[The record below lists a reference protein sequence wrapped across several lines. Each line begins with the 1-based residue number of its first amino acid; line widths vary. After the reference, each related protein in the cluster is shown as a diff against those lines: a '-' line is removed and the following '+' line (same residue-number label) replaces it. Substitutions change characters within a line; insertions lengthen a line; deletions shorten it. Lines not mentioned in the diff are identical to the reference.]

1 MALLEARNLTR
12 RFGGIVAVDDVTFD
26 VPQGEIVGL
35 IGPNGAGK
43 TTVFNLVTRLYS
55 PDGGDIE
62 FEGES
67 LLRVAP
73 HKVVGRG
80 IARTFQNLALFPS
93 MTVLENVLVGSHVHR
108 RPATEDERRALSL
121 LDYVGLV
128 DVAHREAGALPYG
141 VQKRVEAARAL
152 TSDPK
157 LLLLDE
163 PAGGLSR
170 EEVESLGDFVR
181 RMQSDFSLTVLVVE
195 HHMRFVMGLCDRVH
209 VLDFGRLIASGTP
222 GRGAVGSSGHRGLS
236 RHAGER
242 GRQRVTPLL
251 ELEDVHAHYGET
263 RALHGV
269 SLRVDEGS
277 SLALLGANGAGKT
290 TTLRAV
296 SGLVRKTG
304 RMSRSQGAPSPASR
318 PRPSPG
324 WGSPT
329 CHRGAASSA
338 TSPSRTTFASARTP
352 AATGRP

>member
-1 MALLEARNLTR
+1 VALLEARNLTR

-67 LLRVAP
+67 LLRVPP
-73 HKVVGRG
+73 HRVIGRG

-108 RPATEDERRALSL
+108 RRAAEDGSRALSL
-121 LDYVGLV
+121 LEYVGLA
-128 DVAHREAGALPYG
+128 DVAYHEAGSLPYG

-170 EEVESLGDFVR
+170 EEVESLGEFVR
-181 RMQSDFSLTVLVVE
+181 RMQNDFSLTVLVVE
-195 HHMRFVMGLCDRVH
+195 HHMRFVMGICDRVH
-209 VLDFGRLIASGTP
+209 VLDFGKLIASGTP
-222 GRGAVGSSGHRGLS
+222 AEVQADPAVIEAYLGTRENGKGS
-236 RHAGER
+236 A
-242 GRQRVTPLL
+242 
-251 ELEDVHAHYGET
+251 
-263 RALHGV
+263 
-269 SLRVDEGS
+269 
-277 SLALLGANGAGKT
+277 
-290 TTLRAV
+290 
-296 SGLVRKTG
+296 
-304 RMSRSQGAPSPASR
+304 
-318 PRPSPG
+318 
-324 WGSPT
+324 
-329 CHRGAASSA
+329 
-338 TSPSRTTFASARTP
+338 
-352 AATGRP
+352 

>member
-1 MALLEARNLTR
+1 VALLEARNLTR

-43 TTVFNLVTRLYS
+43 TTVFNLVTRLYA
-55 PDGGDIE
+55 PDGGDVR
-62 FEGES
+62 FEDDS
-67 LLRVAP
+67 LLRVPP

-108 RPATEDERRALSL
+108 RPAPEDGRRALSL
-121 LDYVGLV
+121 LEYVGLA
-128 DVAHREAGALPYG
+128 DVAHREAGSLPYG
-141 VQKRVEAARAL
+141 VQKRIEAARAL

-181 RMQSDFSLTVLVVE
+181 RMQGDFSLTVLVVE

-222 GRGAVGSSGHRGLS
+222 AEVQADPAVIEAYLGTRENGDGL
-236 RHAGER
+236 
-242 GRQRVTPLL
+242 
-251 ELEDVHAHYGET
+251 
-263 RALHGV
+263 
-269 SLRVDEGS
+269 
-277 SLALLGANGAGKT
+277 
-290 TTLRAV
+290 
-296 SGLVRKTG
+296 
-304 RMSRSQGAPSPASR
+304 
-318 PRPSPG
+318 
-324 WGSPT
+324 
-329 CHRGAASSA
+329 
-338 TSPSRTTFASARTP
+338 
-352 AATGRP
+352 